1 MRRGCGESAGKRV
14 VERGEGLKNPC
25 TGGIFGNKSLKGM
38 NSLRLRLRSDSMPF
52 LTRFIPLILSP
63 LLHEVLS
70 PLPLF
75 LFGGGSFA
83 GDCGESAG
91 KRVVERGEG
100 LKNPC
105 TGGIFGNKSLKG
117 MNSLRLR
124 LRSDSMPFL
133 TRFIPLILSPLLHEV
148 LSLLPLFLFGGGP
161 FAGDCGESAGG
172 EKLTM
177 GCVWISGGRVGK
189 VRGLMYFC

>member
-1 MRRGCGESAGKRV
+1 MRFFRLFLSFFLGEDPLRGTAANQRGEGR
-14 VERGEGLKNPC
+14 ERGEGLKNPC

-75 LFGGGSFA
+75 LFGGGPFA

-100 LKNPC
+100 LKNPR
-105 TGGIFGNKSLKG
+105 KSGKG
-117 MNSLRLR
+117 
-124 LRSDSMPFL
+124 
-133 TRFIPLILSPLLHEV
+133 
-148 LSLLPLFLFGGGP
+148 
-161 FAGDCGESAGG
+161 
-172 EKLTM
+172 K
-177 GCVWISGGRVGK
+177 K
-189 VRGLMYFC
+189 